1 MPTAASTNPICDPDP
16 QHDQPGKPSM
26 DKTPFVIDEAPR
38 QTIDASWSTKKKAL
52 VAGLSLAATAGAVL
66 GGLSLWTLNSPPPRP
81 TTAAEAVAFI
91 QSGRYERLDTDR
103 RRGYARDA
111 ANLLRDLTDEERE
124 AILADED
131 LREKLGDVRRD
142 IWDDMV
148 LRWAQGEELNNPF
161 RGMRP
166 RGGNRT
172 DGNGAGGNGEGEER
186 QRPDMNA
193 VRDMIRGRLSEQA
206 ASGNAQMSGLRSEM
220 MMQRRATSGNQGWG
234 GRGRGRGQGRNGG
247 QGGGNR

>member
-1 MPTAASTNPICDPDP
+1 
-16 QHDQPGKPSM
+16 M

-111 ANLLRDLTDEERE
+111 ANLLRDLTDEDRE

-142 IWDDMV
+142 IWIFG
-148 LRWAQGEELNNPF
+148 RCQGVRGDLESPCEGGRMAEE
-161 RGMRP
+161 RSDR
-166 RGGNRT
+166 
-172 DGNGAGGNGEGEER
+172 DGAGL
-186 QRPDMNA
+186 DNA
-193 VRDMIRGRLSEQA
+193 GHGDQFLVC
-206 ASGNAQMSGLRSEM
+206 
-220 MMQRRATSGNQGWG
+220 
-234 GRGRGRGQGRNGG
+234 GRN
-247 QGGGNR
+247 